1 VSGASGPR
9 GFFAGNSKFAS
20 AFRACGG
27 QFGRGGFAGGGFA
40 RPGGSSAGVF
50 NAKSAADRQAVDKYV
65 ACVRAHGFDLP
76 APNFSGT
83 GPVFSTAKVDTHSA
97 KFVAASTA
105 CQSLLTFGGTS

>member
-1 VSGASGPR
+1 MCIRDRSGG
-9 GFFAGNSKFAS
+9 
-20 AFRACGG
+20 
-27 QFGRGGFAGGGFA
+27 GGFAGGGGLA
-40 RPGGSSAGVF
+40 RTGGSGAGGF

-65 ACVRAHGFDLP
+65 ACVRQHGFDLP

-97 KFVAASTA
+97 KFAAASKA